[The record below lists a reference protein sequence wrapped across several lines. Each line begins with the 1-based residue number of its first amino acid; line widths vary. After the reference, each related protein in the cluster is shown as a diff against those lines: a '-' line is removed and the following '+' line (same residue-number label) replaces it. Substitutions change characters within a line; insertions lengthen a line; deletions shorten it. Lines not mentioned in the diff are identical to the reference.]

1 MDEISIHT
9 AAAPNAR
16 TAFRWRL
23 DHRPDVRFGHA
34 AGGVAGIL
42 IAAAV
47 VAFVVEVTDDDATLP
62 GVGFNLLI
70 IAAALAV
77 GFRYRGPV
85 RSAAVG
91 ALVVAI
97 PQVWLFAIAGDGEG
111 VDRGDWRAILL
122 LTVAT
127 YAVLYALTW
136 TRVRAVLLG
145 LALLVAAGW
154 LVFEVADQPT
164 LFGIERGDLIA
175 RSGLGGPRVLLS
187 DPDDTL
193 TETGIVEAL
202 IAVAGLG
209 TAVVLDRRGKAGAA
223 TPFLVVGSLYA
234 LGAAVTLGIDI
245 EDWYAGGILAA
256 IAGLAIGLAG
266 SLGRR
271 RATSW
276 FGSAVLLA
284 GTVVIVAQGTEDT
297 VSGGDG
303 AAAVFGAFA
312 LLGAALLLMVGL
324 FTSRACAEPLDGG
337 EPFVPRPPRPPT
349 PEPATLAAPTSVEA
363 ASTQPPAQPP
373 AQPGPEGDTADEGG
387 EPAQG

>member
-1 MDEISIHT
+1 MDETSIDE
-9 AAAPNAR
+9 AAALNAR

-62 GVGFNLLI
+62 GVGFNLLLG
-70 IAAALAV
+70 AAALAV

-97 PQVWLFAIAGDGEG
+97 PQIWLFAIAGDGEG
-111 VDRGDWRAILL
+111 VDRGDWRAMLL

-127 YAVLYALTW
+127 YAVLYVLTW
-136 TRVRAVLLG
+136 TRGRAVLLG

-164 LFGIERGDLIA
+164 LFGIERSDLIA

-187 DPDDTL
+187 DRDDTL

-202 IAVAGLG
+202 IALAGLG

-256 IAGLAIGLAG
+256 GAGLAIGLAG

-276 FGSAVLLA
+276 IGSAVLLA
-284 GTVVIVAQGTEDT
+284 GTVVIVAQGTEDA

-312 LLGAALLLMVGL
+312 LLGAALLLMVGT
-324 FTSRACAEPLDGG
+324 FTSRALAEPLDGG

-349 PEPATLAAPTSVEA
+349 PEPATLATQKAVEA